1 MQQIALIVEIE
12 THSATEIEFDSIIRA
27 HARACLDE
35 EPGCLRFEIL
45 RPLDDGGNPIRNR
58 FIVSELFADRAA
70 LKAHRETARSEK
82 LLARFDS
89 LLSSRKATLC
99 NAKE

>member
-12 THSATEIEFDSIIRA
+12 THSATEIEFDSVIRA

-58 FIVSELFADRAA
+58 FIVS
-70 LKAHRETARSEK
+70 SEK